1 MKKKFFFKKRHHSEI
16 CQYRNT
22 HIASWQMENTLFLP
36 LYSDAQSSVFPL
48 LHHITPLTNTLF
60 LSFFQ
65 LLMVHTLT
73 DEGSHHTEPEHK
85 AIRLVSCNIFL
96 IRDYASFPSPPRL
109 YEITFPVITQYLES
123 ELPNTFPKAVF
134 PTKHHIFLHHSL
146 TPDPSKNPNQS
157 KNQNTKLNKKIPPT
171 RAFWSDSCNKHTVK
185 RIKTS
190 FKADI
195 PTYNYD
201 IYNYFQVSSAS
212 LEYGHTSKRQ
222 SVCKLG

>member
-1 MKKKFFFKKRHHSEI
+1 MKNI
-16 CQYRNT
+16 
-22 HIASWQMENTLFLP
+22 LFLP

-85 AIRLVSCNIFL
+85 AIRLVSCNNIFL

-157 KNQNTKLNKKIPPT
+157 KNQNKHKTQQKNPPHPC
-171 RAFWSDSCNKHTVK
+171 F
-185 RIKTS
+185 
-190 FKADI
+190 
-195 PTYNYD
+195 
-201 IYNYFQVSSAS
+201 
-212 LEYGHTSKRQ
+212 LE
-222 SVCKLG
+222 